1 MRISDWSSDVC
12 SSDLK
17 GDFLA
22 KPAAVS
28 DKTIAAALADAR
40 TSGDPAINLRA
51 IEKAESDLHDWRK
64 RADGAVAKPL
74 ADRPKDVL
82 DGYVPGLGRI
92 LNDLIPV
99 LNAIDAAIARADSD
113 VATPITIA
121 RLAADLRA
129 TGSIRGTT
137 TVNVVASGKP
147 IPPIGRAHV

>member
-99 LNAIDAAIARADSD
+99 LNAIDAAIASAASD
-113 VATPITIA
+113 VATPIAIPRHDAALRPTLRRGTGRA
-121 RLAADLRA
+121 RLRAD
-129 TGSIRGTT
+129 
-137 TVNVVASGKP
+137 
-147 IPPIGRAHV
+147 